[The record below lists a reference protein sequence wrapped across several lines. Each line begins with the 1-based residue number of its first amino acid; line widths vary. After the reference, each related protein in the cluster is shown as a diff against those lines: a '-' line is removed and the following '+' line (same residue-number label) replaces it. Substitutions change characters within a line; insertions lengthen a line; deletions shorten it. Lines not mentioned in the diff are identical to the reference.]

1 MIYYYRTKD
10 GNIPHIR
17 IRHYSFELILN
28 VGNWFPNT
36 KAKLNQLLKLMN
48 EYDEEGKLPDILCYL
63 QEDLKLKDTFRFRE
77 VKSTKM
83 FCKMLNSNISQIGM
97 FGGKL

>member
-1 MIYYYRTKD
+1 MIYYYKTKD

-17 IRHYSFELILN
+17 IRTYSFELTLN

-36 KAKLNQLLKLMN
+36 KSKLNQLLKLMN
-48 EYDEEGKLPDILCYL
+48 EYDEKGELPYILSDL
-63 QEDLKLKDTFRFRE
+63 QEDLKLKDTFRFRK

-83 FCKMLNSNISQIGM
+83 FCKMLNSNISQIGL
-97 FGGKL
+97 FGGRL